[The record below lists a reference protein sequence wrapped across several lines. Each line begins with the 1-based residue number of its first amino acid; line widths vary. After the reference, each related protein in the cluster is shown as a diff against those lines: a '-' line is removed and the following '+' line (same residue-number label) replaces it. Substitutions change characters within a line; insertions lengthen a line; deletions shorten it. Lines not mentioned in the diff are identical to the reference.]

1 MSLENDILELTKE
14 QFNENINLDDL
25 ETKLYLDLDNDFCE
39 LEILKEQKEKIGNP
53 DALGDVIKNVIWEQ
67 FQNQIG
73 VQVGEDFID
82 DNRGM
87 TLDLRTS
94 AHIQTT
100 ENFEKGKIATHNDKI
115 DYQKR
120 YDEWQGN
127 FQKDEKGNIKM
138 TYDRIDKELKPTLI
152 KGYRKPY
159 DDGRE
164 KGSVALHMDE
174 TVSVAEQVRDA
185 EANAHL
191 DLDERIKFDQSD
203 KNLNSLDSSANQ
215 SKSDHKMKNW
225 LESERNGK
233 KPAERFN
240 IDEQQLREKDKE
252 ARKEYEKVKEQGK
265 EHSIKTGRQS
275 QKEEA
280 LRIGKSAVRA
290 VVMQLLADMLKE
302 IVSKLVKWFK
312 SKNKQFKTLVNSIKD
327 AIHSLFQKLKSK
339 VINAGSTLATT
350 IATSIIGPI
359 VGTIKKVW
367 IFLKQ
372 GWSSL
377 KQAVDF
383 LRSPEA
389 KTQPFEIVMLE
400 VGKIIMGALTAG
412 GAIALGEVIEKGLMT
427 IPVFN
432 IQIPLLGSLANI
444 LGIFLAAVVTGIIG
458 AITLDIIDKIIAKK
472 QKLQLQIQ
480 VATQTDV
487 VLKGQALKTWQK
499 LEGAYETVGTIT
511 ERTIE
516 NLKES
521 VQSERDSLNTIDD
534 ALRELDVILGK

>member
-312 SKNKQFKTLVNSIKD
+312 SKNKQFKTLVISIKD
-327 AIHSLFQKLKSK
+327 AIHSFFQKLKSR

-444 LGIFLAAVVTGIIG
+444 LGIFLAAVVAGIIG
-458 AITLDIIDKIIAKK
+458 AITLDIFDKIIAKK

>member
-327 AIHSLFQKLKSK
+327 AIHSFFQKLKSK

-444 LGIFLAAVVTGIIG
+444 LGIFLAAVVAGIIG
-458 AITLDIIDKIIAKK
+458 AITLDIFDKIIAKK

>member
-14 QFNENINLDDL
+14 QFKENINLDDL

-159 DDGRE
+159 DDRRE

-327 AIHSLFQKLKSK
+327 AIHSFFQKLKSK

-412 GAIALGEVIEKGLMT
+412 GAIALGEVIEKDLMT

>member
-25 ETKLYLDLDNDFCE
+25 ETKLYSDLDNDFCE

-82 DNRGM
+82 ENRGM

-100 ENFEKGKIATHNDKI
+100 KNFEKGKIATHNDKI

-127 FQKDEKGNIKM
+127 FQKDENGNIKM
-138 TYDRIDKELKPTLI
+138 KYDRIDKEWKPSLN

-327 AIHSLFQKLKSK
+327 AIHSFFQKLKSK

-400 VGKIIMGALTAG
+400 VGKIIMEALTAG

-444 LGIFLAAVVTGIIG
+444 LGIFLAAVVAGIIG
-458 AITLDIIDKIIAKK
+458 AITLDIFDKIIAKK

-521 VQSERDSLNTIDD
+521 LQSERDSLNTIDD

>member
-94 AHIQTT
+94 AHIQTI

>member
-265 EHSIKTGRQS
+265 EHSIKTGCQS

-312 SKNKQFKTLVNSIKD
+312 SKNKQFKTLVISIKD
-327 AIHSLFQKLKSK
+327 AIHSFFQKLKSR

-389 KTQPFEIVMLE
+389 KTQPFEIAMLE

-444 LGIFLAAVVTGIIG
+444 LGIFLAAVVAGIIG
-458 AITLDIIDKIIAKK
+458 AITLDIFDKIIAKK

-499 LEGAYETVGTIT
+499 LEGAYEIVGTIT

>member
-14 QFNENINLDDL
+14 QFKENINLDDL

-159 DDGRE
+159 DDRRE

-327 AIHSLFQKLKSK
+327 AIHSFFQKLKSK